1 MKKLILDT
9 CTETV
14 FSFNRKFYKQSNG
27 GSIINELKS
36 NVNTNYNIK
45 EQQR

>member
-1 MKKLILDT
+1 MKKLILDAW
-9 CTETV
+9 TETV